1 MVDGYMKPH
10 ESALSRPHG
19 DMTVFNYV
27 WTQTD
32 TGYEDR
38 HIPKAEAKSAS
49 ARSFSNRIRS
59 LTCTARCDR
68 AERLGPDR
76 PVEEVV
82 LACWAAA
89 PSPLRKPERLP
100 QPHPLDV
107 G

>member
-1 MVDGYMKPH
+1 MQ
-10 ESALSRPHG
+10 LSCWLVHRVCVRCAG
-19 DMTVFNYV
+19 GEM
-27 WTQTD
+27 
-32 TGYEDR
+32 GR
-38 HIPKAEAKSAS
+38 LL
-49 ARSFSNRIRS
+49 